1 MWYTAAILGL
11 AGSLHCVG
19 MCSPLMLAVARVQ
32 PFAATKVVY
41 NTGRVL
47 VYSLLG
53 ALAASAGSVFNL
65 SAYQQVIALVLGIGL
80 LLIAIGW
87 WRKIQVPGISAGA
100 QWLTTQIKKP
110 FAHFLARK
118 SYGATF
124 VLGMLNGLL
133 PCGLT
138 LMALTYTFVL
148 PAAREGALFMILFGL
163 GTWPVMVGLTALF
176 GRFANRLGWV
186 RAHALAIALSLSAIL
201 LIGRGIQ
208 GAGSEQGHVVAG
220 PGEVPVC
227 LP

>member
-11 AGSLHCVG
+11 AGSLHCAG

-41 NTGRVL
+41 NSGRVL
-47 VYSLLG
+47 VYALVG

-65 SAYQQVIALVLGIGL
+65 AAYQQVISLALGLGL
-80 LLIAIGW
+80 LLIALGW
-87 WRKIQVPGISAGA
+87 WRKIQVPGISAAA

-110 FAHFLARK
+110 FAHFLSRK
-118 SYGATF
+118 SYAATF
-124 VLGMLNGLL
+124 VLGMFNGLL

-148 PAAREGALFMILFGL
+148 PGAREGALFMLLFGL
-163 GTWPVMVGLTALF
+163 GTWPVMVGVTALF
-176 GRFANRLGWV
+176 DRLANRLVWV
-186 RAHALAIALSLSAIL
+186 RAHALAIALVLSAIL

-208 GAGSEQGHVVAG
+208 GVGGPHGHVVAG